1 MRVALVHHW
10 LVTMRGGERVL
21 EGLADLFPSADLF
34 TLVCDRGILPSSLD
48 RFRISCSFLQRF
60 PRPTQWYRYYLP
72 LFAFATRQLD
82 LRGYDLVITSDAAM
96 MKGIRVDPSATHVC
110 YCHTPMRCLWSGYEV
125 HRQAVGPVT
134 AFALSALRNRLC
146 HWDYEA
152 ARRVDHFVTNSEN
165 VKNRIRK
172 FYNRDSFVIYPPVDT
187 QRFVIGPRRV
197 RENFF
202 LVVSQLVP
210 YKRIDLIVE
219 AFTRCKRP
227 LVIIGDGPERSKLE
241 RRAGRNIRFKGSLPQ
256 AEVIKAM
263 QRCKAFVFAA
273 EEDFGI
279 VMAEA
284 QACGTPVIALGKGG
298 ALEIVEN
305 NVTGALFNEESV
317 DSLLE
322 ALNRVETISFEPN
335 LVRASALRFTRERFR
350 DEFSTVL
357 RRILIQEDLDPCA
370 LHETAKPIP
379 GVPEELGS
387 CVLSRSM
394 TRG

>member
-21 EGLADLFPSADLF
+21 ESLAGLFPSADLF
-34 TLVCDRGILPSSLD
+34 TLVCDWGILPSTLGQ
-48 RFRISCSFLQRF
+48 FRISCSFLQRF

-72 LFAFATRQLD
+72 LFTLATRQLD

-96 MKGIRVDPSATHVC
+96 MKGIRVDASATHVC
-110 YCHTPMRCLWSGYEV
+110 YCHSPMRCIWSGYEA
-125 HRQAVGPVT
+125 HRQAAGPVT
-134 AFALSALRNRLC
+134 AFALSAIRNRLC

-152 ARRVDHFVTNSEN
+152 AKRVDHFVTNSEN
-165 VKNRIRK
+165 VRNRIRK

-187 QRFVIGPRRV
+187 RRFVIGPRPA

-210 YKRIDLIVE
+210 YKRIDLIVD

-227 LVIIGDGPERSKLE
+227 LVIVGDGPERSKLE
-241 RRAGRNIRFKGSLPQ
+241 RRAGRNIRFEGSLPQ

-263 QRCKAFVFAA
+263 QRCKAFVFAG

-298 ALEIVEN
+298 ALEIVED

-317 DSLLE
+317 ESLLE
-322 ALNRVETISFEPN
+322 ALNRVDEISFEPKR
-335 LVRASALRFTRERFR
+335 VRASALRFTHQRFQ
-350 DEFSTVL
+350 DEFSTVI
-357 RRILIQEDLDPCA
+357 RRILFERDLNPCA
-370 LHETAKPIP
+370 LQETTTPVSEVPEKLSPCAIP
-379 GVPEELGS
+379 GA
-387 CVLSRSM
+387 
-394 TRG
+394 

>member
-21 EGLADLFPSADLF
+21 ENLAELFPSADLF
-34 TLVCDRGILPSSLD
+34 TLVCDRGILPSTLN
-48 RFRISCSFLQRF
+48 RFRIRSSFLQRL
-60 PRPTQWYRYYLP
+60 PRATKWYRYYLP
-72 LFAFATRQLD
+72 LFPFATRQLG

-96 MKGIRVDPSATHVC
+96 MKGIRTDAGATHIC
-110 YCHTPMRCLWSGYEV
+110 YCHTPMRCLWSGYETY
-125 HRQAVGPVT
+125 RESAGRVT
-134 AFALSALRNRLC
+134 RFALSAIRNRLC
-146 HWDYEA
+146 HWDHEA
-152 ARRVDHFVTNSEN
+152 ARRVDYFVANSEN

-187 QRFVIGPRRV
+187 RRFVIGPRPV

-219 AFTRCKRP
+219 AFNRCKRP

-241 RRAGRNIRFKGSLPQ
+241 RRAGRNIRIEGSLPQ

-263 QRCKAFVFAA
+263 QRCKSFVFAA

-284 QACGTPVIALGKGG
+284 QACGTPVVALGKGG
-298 ALEIVEN
+298 ALEIVED
-305 NVTGALFNEESV
+305 NVTGVLFKEESV

-322 ALNRVETISFEPN
+322 ALDRFESTAFDAE
-335 LVRASALRFTRERFR
+335 LVRASSLRFTRQRFQ
-350 DEFSTVL
+350 ENFSRMVRNVAL
-357 RRILIQEDLDPCA
+357 QEKSYPAAPQRAPECISSA
-370 LHETAKPIP
+370 RSLHLP
-379 GVPEELGS
+379 L
-387 CVLSRSM
+387 
-394 TRG
+394 

>member
-1 MRVALVHHW
+1 
-10 LVTMRGGERVL
+10 
-21 EGLADLFPSADLF
+21 
-34 TLVCDRGILPSSLD
+34 
-48 RFRISCSFLQRF
+48 
-60 PRPTQWYRYYLP
+60 
-72 LFAFATRQLD
+72 
-82 LRGYDLVITSDAAM
+82 YDLVITSDAAM
-96 MKGIRVDPSATHVC
+96 MKGIRVDPSASHVC